1 MNFQVAALFHIGT
14 TKSHPPIPDH
24 LSAAAKDFL
33 LKCLQKYV
41 TFNFLLLCL
50 YHKFLV
56 LVCFIVSI
64 MFFEVYDGRLI
75 MQNIIEFFFWVGGAG
90 GKKGIGGER
99 FLSTFLYCQLFLKK
113 EEFNIQVV
121 SCVTCVCVCV

>member
-24 LSAAAKDFL
+24 LSAAAKDLL

-75 MQNIIEFFFWVGGAG
+75 MQNIIEFFFLVGGAG
-90 GKKGIGGER
+90 ARRGLGEKDSSAHFYIVNYFSKKR
-99 FLSTFLYCQLFLKK
+99 SLTFKLL
-113 EEFNIQVV
+113 VV
-121 SCVTCVCVCV
+121 SLVCVCV